1 MDARVKPA
9 HDSVSNSARALARAG
24 LREMRVHDAP
34 FAGFLAKDHGRA
46 GDELLATVMDVLRRR
61 RHAGPFAVGAAMAPD
76 DRHLVGDNA
85 ADVERR
91 PIARRHV
98 LSVEFPQPKP
108 MLAAVIGVAVQ
119 VEEHRLGRPA
129 PDRLELLPIEAGIGV
144 DVVGVQIEDPLAVMR
159 GAADEIGLRHDLSD
173 SNAGN
178 LAYLSAQ
185 FARADVQPQTCA
197 CRIALPALSWSAH
210 LRPPWRPRPD

>member
-9 HDSVSNSARALARAG
+9 HDSVSNSARALAGAR

-34 FAGFLAKDHGRA
+34 IAAFIAKDHGRA
-46 GDELLATVMDVLRRR
+46 GDELLAPVMDVLWRRR
-61 RHAGPFAVGAAMAPD
+61 RAGPFALRAAMAPD
-76 DRHLVGDNA
+76 DCHLVADNT

-91 PIARRHV
+91 PIARCHV
-98 LSVEFPQPKP
+98 LSVELPQPKP
-108 MLAAVIGVAVQ
+108 ILAAFIGVAVQ

-129 PDRLELLPIEAGIGV
+129 PDRLELLPIEAVNGV
-144 DVVGVQIEDPLAVMR
+144 DLVGVQLEDPLAVAR

-178 LAYLSAQ
+178 LAYLNAQ
-185 FARADVQPQTCA
+185 FA
-197 CRIALPALSWSAH
+197 
-210 LRPPWRPRPD
+210 